1 MITETI
7 HKNADNTI
15 SVELRS
21 NGAAITDLASA
32 SKVTLELGGL
42 TLSSATATAGAFDFT
57 SYGAVGRL
65 DMKLGHEAA
74 VKTLKNGQYKATLR
88 VFDTTYPNGRVWDD
102 LIIEVR

>member
-7 HKNADNTI
+7 YKNADNKI

-21 NGAAITDLASA
+21 NGIAQAINSA
-32 SKVTLELGGL
+32 TKVTIEFGDAV
-42 TLSSATATAGAFDFT
+42 LSSATATAGAFDYAT
-57 SYGAVGRL
+57 YGATGRL

-74 VKTLKNGQYKATLR
+74 VKVMRNGQYKATLR

-102 LIIEVR
+102 LIIEVK

>member
-7 HKNADNTI
+7 YKNADNKI

-21 NGAAITDLASA
+21 NGIAQAINSA
-32 SKVTLELGGL
+32 TKVTIEFGDAV
-42 TLSSATATAGAFDFT
+42 LSSATATAGAFDYT
-57 SYGAVGRL
+57 TYGATGRL

-74 VKTLKNGQYKATLR
+74 VKTMRNGQYKATLR

-102 LIIEVR
+102 LIIEVK